1 MTEIKEEEKQFKLK
15 LLPKIGIFLI
25 ILICLL
31 ISYMF
36 YVEPKLLTTKEYP
49 IINEKIPDSFNG
61 FKIVQFSDLHFGR
74 STNENEVKKVVA
86 AINENKPDIVVF
98 TGDLFDAYIN
108 LSNENVDFLKEILKQ
123 TEAKI
128 GKYAIRGDSDYL
140 NIKLF
145 EEIMTEAGFTLLENQ
160 NVPIFYEGTTPIY
173 ISGISSVSKK
183 DAEYE
188 KALQK
193 EMEGSFYQIL
203 LTHEPIVWSNVQSS
217 TDFVLAGHSLG
228 GLINIPFMGGIVQK
242 ENTGDYIKGFYK
254 GKNSTLYVSNGI
266 GTENIS
272 FRFNNIPSITLF
284 RLYNY
289 E

>member
-74 STNENEVKKVVA
+74 STNENEVEKVVA

-108 LSNENVDFLKEILKQ
+108 L
-123 TEAKI
+123 
-128 GKYAIRGDSDYL
+128 
-140 NIKLF
+140 
-145 EEIMTEAGFTLLENQ
+145 
-160 NVPIFYEGTTPIY
+160 
-173 ISGISSVSKK
+173 
-183 DAEYE
+183 
-188 KALQK
+188 
-193 EMEGSFYQIL
+193 
-203 LTHEPIVWSNVQSS
+203 
-217 TDFVLAGHSLG
+217 
-228 GLINIPFMGGIVQK
+228 
-242 ENTGDYIKGFYK
+242 
-254 GKNSTLYVSNGI
+254 
-266 GTENIS
+266 
-272 FRFNNIPSITLF
+272 
-284 RLYNY
+284 
-289 E
+289 